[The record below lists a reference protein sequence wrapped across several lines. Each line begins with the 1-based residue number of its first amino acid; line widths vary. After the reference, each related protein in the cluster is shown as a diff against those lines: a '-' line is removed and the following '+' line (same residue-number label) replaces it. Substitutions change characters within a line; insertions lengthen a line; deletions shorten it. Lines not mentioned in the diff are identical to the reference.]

1 VADNRKG
8 WPPGFVIVQV
18 PNAPLTISLA
28 ASLAA
33 RLTGGVVRR
42 LCEAIARIALG
53 IWAFGEAIRGVN
65 VYRRL
70 VGLGF
75 LIDILVRRRVSR

>member
-1 VADNRKG
+1 MADNRKG

-18 PNAPLTISLA
+18 PNAPLAISLV

-33 RLTGGVVRR
+33 RLTGGVVHRISS
-42 LCEAIARIALG
+42 AVARVALG
-53 IWAFGEAIRGVN
+53 IWAFGEATRGVN

-70 VGLGF
+70 VGLWF
-75 LIDILVRRRVSR
+75 LINVLVRRRVPG